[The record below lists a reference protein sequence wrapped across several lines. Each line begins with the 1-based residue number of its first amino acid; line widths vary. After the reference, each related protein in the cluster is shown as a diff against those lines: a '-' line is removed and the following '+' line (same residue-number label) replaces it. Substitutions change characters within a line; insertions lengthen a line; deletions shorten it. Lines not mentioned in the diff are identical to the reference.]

1 MNSGHFLLIL
11 SSGNGYY
18 FGDLKTYKIAKKN
31 ALNNN
36 IVCMLNCFGRIP
48 NITGPIFYLREHQ
61 LDLETD
67 PTPYLTNL

>member
-1 MNSGHFLLIL
+1 MSP
-11 SSGNGYY
+11 GNGYY

-48 NITGPIFYLREHQ
+48 NITGPIFYLREPNLPEESNPTSHLSQ
-61 LDLETD
+61 L
-67 PTPYLTNL
+67 